1 MADIKK
7 FEELRGE
14 LSKMFVEE
22 ANFMNEDGFILNL
35 LLNSLNPK
43 EVLTIVR
50 DVKKEGNAFFRS
62 EKFDDALERY
72 GYAKII
78 LVKSKIE
85 EEVDK
90 IEMWNLTLCILQNIS
105 ACFSRLNEFEQEG
118 HICTTILVFQP
129 KNVKAMYR
137 RAMAAIG
144 LGRHEWAYWDLKLA
158 AKISPSNQEVIKRLE
173 EVKNSIH
180 NKKSNDHA
188 QGDCPKGLG
197 LSLPTYSKKTN
208 KVLGKEKLNDPKDF
222 QDRELSTVDKEG
234 EGNHLARLSKGKECE
249 SSSKLEI
256 ISSDECKVT
265 NDTSSSTVPKE
276 KDKFEAKDEMV
287 ESSESQHSFTVL
299 SSTNIGEKTNS
310 SYRFHDRKRHKY
322 SLSIS
327 KSNYLLM
334 CQGKT
339 LKFYNAKVG
348 SFMEVRIVKELEEKD
363 VNSSHDHRQEKLSP
377 MQCEK
382 QSEIA
387 KEKHDNVDAKET
399 HSEIGS
405 CMTTE
410 DKQLE
415 YGDGDTSSPL
425 MQPQFSFTTNP
436 EIKAKKKKGD
446 KIKWLGSCKLLRM
459 FEVGKKRKWARL
471 LPKDFHQYTK
481 KRIAPHIC
489 QPSRCIAC
497 PSYCIITCNMLIV
510 SPMKR

>member
-22 ANFMNEDGFILNL
+22 ANFMNDDGFILNL
-35 LLNSLNPK
+35 LSNSLNPK

-50 DVKKEGNAFFRS
+50 DVKEEGNAFFRS

-72 GYAKII
+72 GYAEII
-78 LVKSKIE
+78 LVKSKFE

-90 IEMWNLTLCILQNIS
+90 IEMWNLSLCILQNIS
-105 ACFSRLNEFEQEG
+105 AYFSRLNEFEQKG
-118 HICTTILVFQP
+118 HL
-129 KNVKAMYR
+129 
-137 RAMAAIG
+137 AAIG
-144 LGRHEWAYWDLKLA
+144 LGRHEWACWDLKLA

-180 NKKSNDHA
+180 KKKSNDHA

-208 KVLGKEKLNDPKDF
+208 KVFGKEKLNDPKDF
-222 QDRELSTVDKEG
+222 QDRESSTVDKEG

-265 NDTSSSTVPKE
+265 NDTSSSIVPKE
-276 KDKFEAKDEMV
+276 KDKFEAKDGIV
-287 ESSESQHSFTVL
+287 ESSESQHSFTVS

-327 KSNYLLM
+327 KSIYLLM

-339 LKFYNAKVG
+339 LKFYNA
-348 SFMEVRIVKELEEKD
+348 
-363 VNSSHDHRQEKLSP
+363 
-377 MQCEK
+377 
-382 QSEIA
+382 
-387 KEKHDNVDAKET
+387 
-399 HSEIGS
+399 
-405 CMTTE
+405 
-410 DKQLE
+410 
-415 YGDGDTSSPL
+415 
-425 MQPQFSFTTNP
+425 
-436 EIKAKKKKGD
+436 
-446 KIKWLGSCKLLRM
+446 
-459 FEVGKKRKWARL
+459 
-471 LPKDFHQYTK
+471 
-481 KRIAPHIC
+481 
-489 QPSRCIAC
+489 
-497 PSYCIITCNMLIV
+497 
-510 SPMKR
+510 